1 MKYKYRLRDLA
12 LRKSYKT
19 TEVIYKV
26 LKSIYV
32 YKNDNII
39 NLIVQK
45 KINTELFKKVTGKN
59 SIRNYCIFSGRSRS
73 VYTHLKISRILLREL
88 GSKGLFFGLKKHSW

>member
-12 LRKSYKT
+12 LRKNYKT

-45 KINTELFKKVTGKN
+45 KN
-59 SIRNYCIFSGRSRS
+59 
-73 VYTHLKISRILLREL
+73 
-88 GSKGLFFGLKKHSW
+88 